1 MDKDTRNL
9 LRGRKPKGTW
19 PSWEGPLVPGKTQ
32 AYQEWPLA
40 FCHILPAR
48 DTTESNA
55 ADCHIQ
61 DTDLV
66 SLDAVDGT
74 LAP

>member
-9 LRGRKPKGTW
+9 LRRRKQKGTW
-19 PSWEGPLVPGKTQ
+19 PSWEEPLVPGKTQ
-32 AYQEWPLA
+32 AYQEWPLT
-40 FCHILPAR
+40 FCHLLTTR
-48 DTTESNA
+48 DNNEGNV
-55 ADCHIQ
+55 ADCHTQ